1 MNLQEAF
8 AQLQTLD
15 TQNPGAWPP
24 WVRAAAVVATAIVL
38 VIAGTWFLLKPIY
51 EQVEA
56 ARNQELTLRADFE
69 AKQKKVAA
77 LDAYREQLA
86 EMERS
91 FGAMLKQLPSK
102 AEVANLLNDISQTRV
117 AASLEEELFQ
127 PQSEA
132 PKDFYAAIPNKLIL
146 LGSYHEM
153 GGFASAIAALP
164 RIVTI
169 ENVEIRPASAGP
181 SGKKTSSKAVVG
193 SQTRLR
199 MTANAQTY
207 RYLDDEEIAANT
219 PPDKGKGKG
228 KGKDKKGG
236 KK

>member
-1 MNLQEAF
+1 MKAQEIID
-8 AQLQTLD
+8 QLQTLD
-15 TQNPGAWPP
+15 VQNPGAWPP
-24 WVRAAAVVATAIVL
+24 WVRTAAVIFVSIVL
-38 VIAGTWFLLKPIY
+38 FIVGVFYLLKPIY
-51 EQVEA
+51 EEVGKAEA
-56 ARNQELTLRADFE
+56 QEQSLRKEFE
-69 AKQKKVAA
+69 EKQKKVAS

-127 PQSEA
+127 PQPQI
-132 PKDFYAAIPNKLIL
+132 PKDFYAAIPNRLIL
-146 LGSYHEM
+146 IGSYHEM
-153 GGFASAIAALP
+153 GDFVSQIAALP

-169 ENVEIRPASAGP
+169 ENVEIRPAGGK
-181 SGKKTSSKAVVG
+181 GKKSS
-193 SQTRLR
+193 TRLR

-207 RYLDDEEIAANT
+207 RYLDDDEIAAAK
-219 PPDKGKGKG
+219 PKKGKGG
-228 KGKDKKGG
+228 KGKKGG

>member
-1 MNLQEAF
+1 MNVQEAF

-15 TQNPGAWPP
+15 MQNPGAWPP
-24 WVRAAAVVATAIVL
+24 WVRTAAVIFLAIALVA
-38 VIAGTWFLLKPIY
+38 AGTWFLLKPIY
-51 EQVEA
+51 EEVGQAEA
-56 ARNQELTLRADFE
+56 QEQTLRKDFE
-69 AKQKKVAA
+69 EKQRKVAS

-127 PQSEA
+127 PQAEA
-132 PKDFYAAIPNKLIL
+132 PKDFYAAIPNRLIL

-153 GGFASAIAALP
+153 GDFASQIAALP

-169 ENVEIRPASAGP
+169 ENVEIRPVGAG
-181 SGKKTSSKAVVG
+181 GKGAKSTA
-193 SQTRLR
+193 TRLR

-207 RYLDDEEIAANT
+207 RYLDDDEIAATKPN
-219 PPDKGKGKG
+219 
-228 KGKDKKGG
+228 KKGG
-236 KK
+236 KGKKGAKK

>member
-1 MNLQEAF
+1 MNAQEVF
-8 AQLQTLD
+8 EQLQTLD
-15 TQNPGAWPP
+15 MQNPGAWPP
-24 WVRAAAVVATAIVL
+24 WARAGAVVLTAVL
-38 VIAGTWFLLKPIY
+38 LIAASTWFWLKPIY

-56 ARNQELTLRADFE
+56 ARAQELTLRADFE
-69 AKQKKVAA
+69 SKQKKVAA

-91 FGAMLKQLPSK
+91 FGAMLKQLPSR

-117 AASLEEELFQ
+117 ASSLEEELFQ
-127 PQSEA
+127 PQPES

-153 GGFASAIAALP
+153 GGFVSAIAALP

-169 ENVEIRPASAGP
+169 ENVEIRSAGATA
-181 SGKKTSSKAVVG
+181 GGTASKQTAS

-207 RYLDDEEIAANT
+207 RYLDDDEIAANK
-219 PPDKGKGKG
+219 PPEKPGKG
-228 KGKDKKGG
+228 KKGG